1 MAHIPYG
8 YRIERGRAVIVPEEA
23 EKIRAF
29 LNAYLDG
36 LSIRNAG
43 AKAQIPL
50 STSALRKML
59 GNGLYL
65 GTDYYPAVID
75 RDTFDAVQRDCAART
90 HEGQSK
96 PPPITPV
103 RGRFMMAA
111 PEHPAVGRDGHLV
124 VVEYYDKILAELT
137 CMRKTFKSHSAG
149 KSSVANDSNYFTLV
163 AIEFTGSKKSKGR

>member
-8 YRIERGRAVIVPEEA
+8 YRSERGRAVIVPEEA

-111 PEHPAVGRDGHLV
+111 PEHPDAGWMSACDTAAYLFSLIKPSDMGHT
-124 VVEYYDKILAELT
+124 EMTAEEKNVMAAWREQT
-137 CMRKTFKSHSAG
+137 Q
-149 KSSVANDSNYFTLV
+149 
-163 AIEFTGSKKSKGR
+163 IEM